1 MVAGLCAVDTAG
13 TSVSQC
19 AETATMALGRG
30 SSWPSDARK
39 ARAGRSSRI
48 SIGEPCET
56 KTVGIDIALFLDRRM
71 AACVQSGSRTGK
83 TDIMHVLRILTRFA
97 ACLALLWA
105 IPAGAQTLK
114 MVAHADLKVLDPIWT
129 TAFITRNHGY
139 MIYDVLFAQDEQL
152 RIQPQ
157 MVDKYTVSADKLTW
171 TFTLRDGLEW
181 HDGQPVTSEDCIAS
195 IKRWAARDALGQQLM
210 ASVGDLKAV
219 DTKTFT
225 LILKEPFGLV
235 LESLGKPSSNVPFMM
250 PKRVADTD
258 PNKQFD
264 DYTGSG
270 PFIFKKDEWKPGEK
284 VVYIK
289 NPKYKPRAEPPSM
302 LAGGKVVKVDRVE
315 WSAISDPLTA
325 VNALQQGEIDLIEV
339 AVPDLFPVMK
349 ADKNIALYG
358 WNALGSQIIM
368 RFNHLHPP
376 FDNVKARQAA
386 MYAVAQEDFLR
397 AQVGDPEIY
406 RVCNSPLVC
415 GSPYEKSYGNLLIK
429 PDLDK
434 ARQLLKESG
443 YDGKPIVMM
452 QATDLQSS
460 NQLPPVG
467 KQALEKVGFKVD
479 LQAMDWQTVV
489 SRRAKKEGPDKGGW
503 NIFYTTTVTAGT
515 ENPASNSFT
524 SGGCDKAWFGWPCD
538 PEMEKLRAAYARE
551 TDPDKQ
557 KQLALAVSDRVMDQG
572 TYIVLGQYKAFGA
585 YRKDR
590 LSGWL
595 PGPVPVMWNIAKK

>member
-1 MVAGLCAVDTAG
+1 MPGRPAPADPPGSAWESRAKQRLLASTSLYSSTAAWQP
-13 TSVSQC
+13 VC
-19 AETATMALGRG
+19 M
-30 SSWPSDARK
+30 
-39 ARAGRSSRI
+39 
-48 SIGEPCET
+48 
-56 KTVGIDIALFLDRRM
+56 
-71 AACVQSGSRTGK
+71 GSRTGK

-105 IPAGAQTLK
+105 IPAGAQTLR
-114 MVAHADLKVLDPIWT
+114 MVAHSDLKVLDPIWT

-139 MIYDVLFAQDEQL
+139 MVYDVLFAQDEQL

-157 MVDKYTVSADKLTW
+157 MVDKYQVSADKLTW

-195 IKRWAARDALGQQLM
+195 IKRWASRDPLGQQLI
-210 ASVGDLKAV
+210 ASMGDLKAV
-219 DTKTFT
+219 DAKTFT
-225 LILKEPFGLV
+225 LTLKEPFGLV
-235 LESLGKPSSNVPFMM
+235 LEALGKPSSNVPFMM

-284 VVYIK
+284 VVYVK
-289 NPKYKPRAEPPSM
+289 NTKYKPRSEPPSM
-302 LAGGKVVKVDRVE
+302 LAGGKVVKIDRVE
-315 WSAISDPLTA
+315 WIAVTDPLTA
-325 VNALQQGEIDLIEV
+325 VNALTQGEIDLIEV

-349 ADKNIALYG
+349 ADKNVALYG

-415 GSPYEKSYGNLLIK
+415 
-429 PDLDK
+429 
-434 ARQLLKESG
+434 
-443 YDGKPIVMM
+443 
-452 QATDLQSS
+452 
-460 NQLPPVG
+460 
-467 KQALEKVGFKVD
+467 KQALEKIGFKVD

-489 SRRAKKEGPDKGGW
+489 SRRAKKEAPDKGGW
-503 NIFYTTTVTAGT
+503 KIFYTTTVPAGT

-524 SGGCDKAWFGWPCD
+524 SGACEKAWFGWPCD

-557 KQLALAVSDRVMDQG
+557 KQIALAVSDRVMDQG

-595 PGPVPVMWNIAKK
+595 PGPVPVMWNITKK